1 MSAFSR
7 VTRGLHKLED
17 TALILALL
25 AMLSMA
31 LLQIIMRNFF
41 DSGFLWA
48 ESFLRVLV
56 LWVAVLGAMVATRE
70 RNHINIDLISKLMAT
85 GSMSWVHRLTHLFSA
100 MVCAICAYYAVS
112 YIQYEFEDGTIAF
125 GVVPV
130 WLCQSIIPF
139 GFAVM
144 ACRFLN
150 ALFSLDGQA
159 QD

>member
-1 MSAFSR
+1 
-7 VTRGLHKLED
+7 
-17 TALILALL
+17 
-25 AMLSMA
+25 
-31 LLQIIMRNFF
+31 
-41 DSGFLWA
+41 
-48 ESFLRVLV
+48 
-56 LWVAVLGAMVATRE
+56 
-70 RNHINIDLISKLMAT
+70 MAT
-85 GSMSWVHRLTHLFSA
+85 GSMSWVHRLAHLFSA